1 MVFDYEQVSKDIPKI
16 LISNMSRL
24 DRSSPTQHDCIEST
38 LNVLDSLLEF
48 HSELVLLMWMICRLV
63 DVYWSNGLLTYLL
76 GYLEDDSYDDIV
88 LHASELFFSLIS
100 YTDQLTSLASQPVM
114 SVLLYLVQEII
125 EKILVLISRWRNHD
139 PDSLQESEIVEN
151 VFNSL
156 CLILV

>member
-1 MVFDYEQVSKDIPKI
+1 
-16 LISNMSRL
+16 MSRL

-114 SVLLYLVQEII
+114 FVLFYLV
-125 EKILVLISRWRNHD
+125 
-139 PDSLQESEIVEN
+139 
-151 VFNSL
+151 
-156 CLILV
+156 